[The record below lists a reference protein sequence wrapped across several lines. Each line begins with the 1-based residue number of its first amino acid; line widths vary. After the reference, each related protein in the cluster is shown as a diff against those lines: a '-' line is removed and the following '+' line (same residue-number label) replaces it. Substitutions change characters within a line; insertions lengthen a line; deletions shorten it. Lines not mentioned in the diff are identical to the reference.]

1 MGRRKLKIRRLE
13 SMKARQTK
21 YSKRKIG
28 ILKKARELAV
38 LCDTDLALLMF
49 SPTGKPSLCVGQNK
63 DLSTV
68 LERLAKMSVDDREE
82 RNDAL
87 KLQQDQLRELKDK
100 LAEKTKILREWK
112 NPHNVKD
119 IAQIH
124 IMEEHLVGSLLKIRN
139 KKRQLVQEQ
148 QQQRHEASDQ
158 VPFEIE
164 IMFMTQHNHTGRA
177 INLLGTTNNIQ
188 TDGLTQ
194 AACSRSPAI
203 RAAQSLVHY

>member
-82 RNDAL
+82 RRGYTMKLLRKIYANSEVDPRNFSLDRNDAL

-119 IAQIH
+119 IAQIN
-124 IMEEHLVGSLLKIRN
+124 IMEEHLVGSLVKIRN

-158 VPFEIE
+158 ATCDP
-164 IMFMTQHNHTGRA
+164 QR
-177 INLLGTTNNIQ
+177 
-188 TDGLTQ
+188 
-194 AACSRSPAI
+194 
-203 RAAQSLVHY
+203 

>member
-82 RNDAL
+82 RLHDEGDIKFIVLCISEIHTQNNIPFYLVNVYLL
-87 KLQQDQLRELKDK
+87 K
-100 LAEKTKILREWK
+100 KIYANSEVDPRNFSLDREWK

-139 KKRQLVQEQ
+139 KKRQL
-148 QQQRHEASDQ
+148 
-158 VPFEIE
+158 
-164 IMFMTQHNHTGRA
+164 
-177 INLLGTTNNIQ
+177 
-188 TDGLTQ
+188 
-194 AACSRSPAI
+194 
-203 RAAQSLVHY
+203 

>member
-82 RNDAL
+82 RRGYTM

-100 LAEKTKILREWK
+100 LAEKTKILRGNWYR
-112 NPHNVKD
+112 
-119 IAQIH
+119 
-124 IMEEHLVGSLLKIRN
+124 SSSN
-139 KKRQLVQEQ
+139 KGMKPLIRQLVTRRYREHSF
-148 QQQRHEASDQ
+148 R
-158 VPFEIE
+158 V
-164 IMFMTQHNHTGRA
+164 MNM
-177 INLLGTTNNIQ
+177 
-188 TDGLTQ
+188 LTKQ
-194 AACSRSPAI
+194 LDVTSI
-203 RAAQSLVHY
+203 FGQD

>member
-82 RNDAL
+82 RRGYTM

-100 LAEKTKILREWK
+100 LAEKTKILRGNWYR
-112 NPHNVKD
+112 
-119 IAQIH
+119 
-124 IMEEHLVGSLLKIRN
+124 SSSN
-139 KKRQLVQEQ
+139 KGMKPLIRQLVTRRDREHSF
-148 QQQRHEASDQ
+148 R
-158 VPFEIE
+158 V
-164 IMFMTQHNHTGRA
+164 M
-177 INLLGTTNNIQ
+177 NLLIKQLDVSSIFGQ
-188 TDGLTQ
+188 D
-194 AACSRSPAI
+194 
-203 RAAQSLVHY
+203 

>member
-82 RNDAL
+82 RRGYTMKLL
-87 KLQQDQLRELKDK
+87 K
-100 LAEKTKILREWK
+100 KIYANSEVDPRNFSLDREWK

-119 IAQIH
+119 IAQIN

-139 KKRQLVQEQ
+139 KKLYVLNGIP
-148 QQQRHEASDQ
+148 EA
-158 VPFEIE
+158 
-164 IMFMTQHNHTGRA
+164 TGT
-177 INLLGTTNNIQ
+177 G
-188 TDGLTQ
+188 
-194 AACSRSPAI
+194 AAATK
-203 RAAQSLVHY
+203 A